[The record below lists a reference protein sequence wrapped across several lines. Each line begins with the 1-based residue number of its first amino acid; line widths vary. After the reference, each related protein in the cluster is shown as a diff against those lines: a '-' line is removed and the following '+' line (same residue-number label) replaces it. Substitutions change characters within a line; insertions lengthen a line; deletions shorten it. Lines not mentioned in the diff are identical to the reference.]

1 MSADY
6 FYCLEGPLDAM
17 PTGRQMRIA
26 NLHGFPMLAR
36 ARGADPHAILERFG
50 IDPRLIRDPDHY
62 IDSKS
67 VVDLFE
73 YCATTFNDP
82 LFGIHLA
89 QLQEPD
95 VFGCVTALC
104 RAASTLR
111 QSLECFIDYI
121 PIAHSPATSLELVVG
136 QKVAELRWDVHNDLN
151 HNSQA
156 NYQGV
161 MLAIKLLRQIGGP
174 NFRPSY
180 VNLAVDT
187 NLKDTTELE
196 RALGCRFYAVPHNAI
211 AFPVEALDQ
220 SVGSANR
227 LLFKLLGGYLERV
240 KTATRISLV
249 ERVHDYVRGSLPS
262 GNSSIERCAQ
272 KLGLSVRTL
281 QAKLSDLELK
291 FSDILEQQRIDL
303 AKTYLEQE
311 QLSLDDIAANLG
323 YSEQSSFGRAFK
335 RWTGSTP
342 KFYRESFLE
351 KNKGLMRAPVLPR
364 F

>member
-26 NLHGFPMLAR
+26 NLHGFPLLAR
-36 ARGADPHAILERFG
+36 SRGADPHAILERFD
-50 IDPRLIRDPDHY
+50 IDPLLIRDPDHY

-73 YCATTFNDP
+73 YCATAFNDP

-104 RAASTLR
+104 RAASTFR

-121 PIAHSPATSLELVVG
+121 PIAHSPATSLELIEG
-136 QKVAELRWDVHNDLN
+136 PKYAELRWDVHNDLN

-156 NYQGV
+156 NYQAV
-161 MLAIKLLRQIGGP
+161 MLTLKLLRQTGGP
-174 NFRPSY
+174 NFKPNY
-180 VNLAVDT
+180 VHLAVDSCP
-187 NLKDTTELE
+187 KDTSELE
-196 RALGCRFYAVPHNAI
+196 RALGCRFHVAKENTI
-211 AFPVEALDQ
+211 AFPVELLDQ

-240 KTATRISLV
+240 RAATRISLV

-272 KLGLSVRTL
+272 KLGMSVRTL
-281 QAKLSDLELK
+281 QAKLSDLDLK

-335 RWTGSTP
+335 RWTGSSP
-342 KFYRESFLE
+342 KLYRQNFSSAEESGHSQA
-351 KNKGLMRAPVLPR
+351 KK
-364 F
+364 